1 VLASA
6 GSVVPIFQEQI
17 RLGGPVTVTHPEI
30 ARYFMTIPEA
40 SQLVLQAAA
49 MGKGGEIFV
58 LDMGDS
64 VRIVD
69 LAQDLI
75 RLSGLDPDDIEIVFT
90 GLRPG
95 EKLYE
100 ELYFDDEEM
109 LPTPHP
115 KLFVAYHRPYHLAE
129 VNQMIESL
137 RPIVHETSDVI
148 CHRLRE
154 LVPEYGP
161 SADAEPRQPANGSAL
176 PVTAN
181 GIAANGV
188 GHTANGDQSQSDV
201 AHSAASSL
209 PKL

>member
-1 VLASA
+1 
-6 GSVVPIFQEQI
+6 
-17 RLGGPVTVTHPEI
+17 
-30 ARYFMTIPEA
+30 MTIPEA

-58 LDMGDS
+58 LDMGES

-69 LAQDLI
+69 LAQDLV

-95 EKLYE
+95 EKLFE

-129 VNQMIESL
+129 VNQMIEAL
-137 RPIVHETSDVI
+137 KPIVHESTETISR
-148 CHRLRE
+148 RLRDLIPE
-154 LVPEYGP
+154 YAPTVPEAPP
-161 SADAEPRQPANGSAL
+161 SNVQEVIVVPTGNGALKPDAAQQ
-176 PVTAN
+176 
-181 GIAANGV
+181 AANPV
-188 GHTANGDQSQSDV
+188 
-201 AHSAASSL
+201 
-209 PKL
+209 PKY